1 VLIAENQIRDSF
13 AMFGALEVFYNR
25 STIETQMLLDM
36 QTKFSS
42 MNVQILSFQ
51 LLDIELPTKFNQ
63 ALISTQNLNLNVTT
77 VQY

>member
-1 VLIAENQIRDSF
+1 
-13 AMFGALEVFYNR
+13 MFGALEVFYNR